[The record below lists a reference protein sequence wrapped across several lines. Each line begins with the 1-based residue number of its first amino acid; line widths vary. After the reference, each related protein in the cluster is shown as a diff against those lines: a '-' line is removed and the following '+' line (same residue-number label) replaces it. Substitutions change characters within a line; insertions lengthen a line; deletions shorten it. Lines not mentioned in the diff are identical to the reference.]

1 MMDEIDGVEEED
13 GFFVRRVGLLVVVFV
28 IGDGGGEERDGLD
41 DARIVDGGV
50 GGEVSM
56 VTAVG
61 ADVSMTD
68 SVGAD
73 VSIIDSVGADVS
85 ISMGAGVRTASVGAA
100 VAFWVGASVT
110 TVETTGASE
119 TTGAEVTTS
128 TGSES
133 PIGLT
138 GTNPPAILSAHPVK

>member
-1 MMDEIDGVEEED
+1 MDEIDGVEEED

-28 IGDGGGEERDGLD
+28 IGDGVGEERDGLD

-56 VTAVG
+56 AAAVG
-61 ADVSMTD
+61 ADVSMAD

-73 VSIIDSVGADVS
+73 VSIIDSVGADGS
-85 ISMGAGVRTASVGAA
+85 ISMGAGVKTASVGAS
-100 VAFWVGASVT
+100 VNFWVGASVT
-110 TVETTGASE
+110 IVETI
-119 TTGAEVTTS
+119 GAEVTTS
-128 TGSES
+128 TSSES